1 MIHPNE
7 VTPIAD
13 IHAAG
18 KLNTSY
24 TIEGFVTSNAS
35 GYNKDTAFFDCIYI
49 QDESGRGINVFP
61 VAGRYEVGQKLR
73 ITGMTSE
80 YMGEIELNCGNDYGG
95 DIQDITLRD
104 TPYTMDGVTTIGY
117 ATRAR
122 LLDVD
127 ITMANMQTIETY
139 FIDDGNLNVV
149 IDGICAEN
157 AETFVIP
164 EVLTTAEAAAPEK
177 VGNLVEFAGK
187 VTKIENDANGVLGVI
202 HVNDGSGE
210 VLVFLD
216 GYINCDDGCTPGED
230 GYHDLSWIK
239 EGTCVTVRGIASIG
253 QNSYENSDQIGPR
266 IRIRNRADI
275 VKVLYGDANGD
286 GVVTSADAALV
297 LRSLVGLSTI
307 TEKGMINADVAPDFD
322 GVPNSADAAAI
333 LRYVVGIINEF
344 EVEAIE

>member
-1 MIHPNE
+1 
-7 VTPIAD
+7 
-13 IHAAG
+13 
-18 KLNTSY
+18 
-24 TIEGFVTSNAS
+24 
-35 GYNKDTAFFDCIYI
+35 
-49 QDESGRGINVFP
+49 
-61 VAGRYEVGQKLR
+61 
-73 ITGMTSE
+73 
-80 YMGEIELNCGNDYGG
+80 
-95 DIQDITLRD
+95 
-104 TPYTMDGVTTIGY
+104 
-117 ATRAR
+117 
-122 LLDVD
+122 
-127 ITMANMQTIETY
+127 NMQTIETY
-139 FIDDGNLNVV
+139 VIDDSRLNEYLDELCEGNRYAIVEPEPDS
-149 IDGICAEN
+149 IAFADYICE
-157 AETFVIP
+157 FVS
-164 EVLTTAEAAAPEK
+164 TATAASPEK

-210 VLVFLD
+210 VLVFFD

-239 EGTCVTVRGIASIG
+239 EGTCVMVRGIASIG

-297 LRSLVGLSTI
+297 LRATVGLSRLTLM
-307 TEKGMINADVAPDFD
+307 GAFCADVTSDFNQM
-322 GVPNSADAAAI
+322 PNSADAAAI